1 MTLDPR
7 ITQAINEAV
16 EEAGQPETLAR
27 RLIAWFEAVTSGN
40 EDINDD
46 ATAARHLEVLFD
58 GTVVESVDN
67 EEKDGD

>member
-7 ITQAINEAV
+7 ITRAINEAV
-16 EEAGQPETLAR
+16 QEAGQPDTLAR

-46 ATAARHLEVLFD
+46 ATAARHLEVLFE
-58 GTVVESVDN
+58 GTVVEGVD
-67 EEKDGD
+67 DGEDED

>member
-1 MTLDPR
+1 MTLDAR

-40 EDINDD
+40 EDINDH
-46 ATAARHLEVLFD
+46 AAAARHLEVLFE
-58 GTVVESVDN
+58 GTVVQDDD
-67 EEKDGD
+67 EEDEN